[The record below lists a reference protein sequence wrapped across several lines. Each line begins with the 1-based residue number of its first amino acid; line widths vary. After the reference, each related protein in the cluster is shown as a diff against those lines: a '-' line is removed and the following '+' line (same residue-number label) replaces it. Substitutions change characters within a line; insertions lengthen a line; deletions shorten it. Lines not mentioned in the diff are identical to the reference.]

1 MIHERLKEAKE
12 DQSILDAKM
21 DKCSDGIQ
29 SISTA
34 LASSNTRERE
44 QSKML
49 IDIQNNTK
57 YLCEHIERTCKE
69 K

>member
-1 MIHERLKEAKE
+1 MILERLKEAKE
-12 DQSILDAKM
+12 AHDILDAKM
-21 DKCSDGIQ
+21 NKCSDGIQ

-34 LASSNTRERE
+34 LASSNTREKE

-57 YLCEHIERTCKE
+57 FVCEHIEKTCKE

>member
-1 MIHERLKEAKE
+1 MILEHLKKAH
-12 DQSILDAKM
+12 DILNAKM

-57 YLCEHIERTCKE
+57 FVCEHIEKTCKE